1 MKELLLAFALATIVI
16 LMAYQIRMTTSD
28 YLGFGV
34 EGFTNTNTNSVRDSD
49 TSVLEGNGGN
59 EPELAQI
66 QQGLP
71 LSDFLEPA
79 GTGPSNL
86 GADACARIDSA
97 RQTELDGQYVQRTN
111 NYRHD
116 NPDNCSSP
124 LSEFVGAF
132 YKLRTNTVGTTV
144 PCAGSC

>member
-1 MKELLLAFALATIVI
+1 MKEILLAFALATIVI
-16 LMAYQIRMTTSD
+16 LMAYQIRMTSSD
-28 YLGFGV
+28 YLGFGI
-34 EGFTNTNTNSVRDSD
+34 EGFTNGGAET
-49 TSVLEGNGGN
+49 VLEGSGGN

-71 LSDFLEPA
+71 LSDFLEPV
-79 GTGPSNL
+79 GTGPTNI

-132 YKLRTNTVGTTV
+132 YKLRNNTVGTTV